1 MKFIFCLC
9 LACFFGLSLSAQNWV
24 NAGGTKIRSAKR
36 VSIVP
41 VGAAAKYYPDAS
53 YKLSVN
59 GNIAAEEVL
68 IQASGDWPDFVFLP
82 SYSLIPLSEVE
93 YFIKK
98 HGSLPGIPSQA
109 DIDTKQHGLGEVHQ
123 AFLQKVEELT
133 LYLIDSHERKAKLR
147 GEIKTLE
154 RELGL

>member
-1 MKFIFCLC
+1 MKYIFSLC
-9 LACFFGLSLSAQNWV
+9 LVCFLGLSLTAQNWV

-41 VGAAAKYYPDAS
+41 AGASAKYYPDGT
-53 YKLSVN
+53 YKLSID

-82 SYSLIPLSEVE
+82 SYTLPTLPEVE
-93 YFIKK
+93 QFIKE
-98 HGSLPGIPSQA
+98 HGNLPGIPSQA
-109 DIDTKQHGLGEVHQ
+109 DIDTRQHGLGEVHQ

-133 LYLIDSHERKAKLR
+133 LYLINSQERKAKLR
-147 GEIKTLE
+147 AEIEVLE
-154 RELGL
+154 AELGL